1 MKKQIFLFVAMLLPL
16 VASAYDLSDS
26 YGLYYNK
33 KKDGTLEVVGLDKS
47 KKRADILS
55 DVTISGRTYQVTSI
69 GVRAF
74 EGRSDLTYLSIPWSV
89 KSIGEYAFIDCGSR
103 ITVNIADPESWCEME
118 LGNEHSS
125 PLSSAGKVLV
135 HDIETTRI
143 DIPEGVTSIGNFT
156 FYQCRCIK
164 SLTIPSSVVFIG
176 SSTFEDCTDLT
187 SVTLNEGLE
196 SIGGS
201 SFEGCTGL
209 SSITIPSTVSEI
221 SINAFNR
228 CTNLNNVTSL
238 IKSPFPI
245 DYSAFCTYDTATLT
259 VPKGTKSVYQNTAG
273 WRNFSRITD
282 GTSSNEFSKSGINYI
297 VTSSNTVAVKSI
309 DSYLKSV
316 DIPSSVS
323 NGGSSYQVTALA
335 ERSFEGRSN
344 VTYLVIP
351 STITSIG
358 EYAFIDCGSN
368 MEVNIKNLS
377 AWCNVTL
384 GNEHSS
390 PLSSAKTLHVDGV
403 AVKNLTIP
411 NGVSSI
417 SNYAFY
423 QCRCITSLTIPTSVT
438 SIGSSTFEDCTGL
451 TSLTLNEGLRSI
463 GGSAFEGCTGL
474 SAITI
479 PSTVSEILINAFQRC
494 SKLNKIT
501 SKIRSPFAI
510 DSSTFSTYTTA
521 TLTVPYG
528 TKSAYKSTSGW
539 NRFSNIVEDD
549 SGQPIIVTA
558 KNYTREYGEEN
569 PSFGYTTSG
578 ADLKGTPAI
587 SCDATKTSPVGTYTI
602 KISKGS
608 VTNGN
613 VTYVDGTLTITKAL
627 LTVTAKDCSREQGQV
642 NPTFEVTYSGF
653 KNNETESVLTKKP
666 TASTTATTSSGPG
679 QYVISVSG
687 GEARNYDFK
696 YVSGILTVTE
706 KDEVVFTIDGTT
718 YQGIK
723 TDKTAIVKSVDKSM
737 KSLEIPA
744 SVSYD
749 GTTYQVTGIADNAF
763 NGSNMAA
770 LIWNVE
776 TALPSNAFSNASIGS
791 NFLLY
796 VKSSSYAP
804 SSVKNVVVDGTASS
818 IVLNDDGGQ
827 FYCPKA
833 FMAKSISYT
842 HNYSMETGNNGKGWE
857 TLALPF
863 DVQKISHRTHGEIT
877 PFAAYSSGS
886 SQKPFWLANFVSNSF
901 HRASAVKAN
910 EPYIIAMPNSS
921 KYRSEYNLTGDVT
934 FSSENVQ
941 VPVTPSFSGTFLPTF
956 ATVEKSSSVYAL
968 NVNNRYVKYS
978 GNFDAGSRFISNLRD
993 VRPFEAYISEGSTR
1007 GFFEI
1012 NLADGTTDLERVILS
1027 TDGESEIVIH
1037 ALNGQKVARSSQRD
1051 FNQLWNS
1058 LPKGVY
1064 IINGQKRIR

>member
-1 MKKQIFLFVAMLLPL
+1 MKKKVLILVTFLLPL
-16 VASAYDLSDS
+16 VASAYDLADS
-26 YGLYYNK
+26 KGLYYNIK
-33 KKDGTLEVVGLDKS
+33 GNGTLEVVGLS
-47 KKRADILS
+47 TRTTTADILS
-55 DVTISGRTYQVTSI
+55 EVTIGGRTYQVTSI
-69 GVRAF
+69 GVGAF

-89 KSIGEYAFIDCGSR
+89 TSIGEYAFIDCGSN

-135 HDIETTRI
+135 HDIETTAI
-143 DIPEGVTSIGNFT
+143 DIPEGVSSIGNFT
-156 FYQCRCIK
+156 FYQCRCIT
-164 SLTIPSSVVFIG
+164 SLTIPSSVVYIG
-176 SSTFEDCTDLT
+176 SSTFEDCSGLT
-187 SVTLNEGLE
+187 SVTLSEGLE

-201 SFEGCTGL
+201 AFEGCTGL

-228 CTNLNNVTSL
+228 CTNLNDITSL
-238 IKSPFPI
+238 IRSPFPI

-259 VPKGTKSVYQNTAG
+259 VPKGTKSAYQNTAG

-282 GTSSNEFSKSGINYI
+282 GASSNEFSKSGVNYI

-316 DIPSSVS
+316 DIPESVS
-323 NGGSSYQVTALA
+323 NEGSTYQVTAFA
-335 ERSFEGRSN
+335 DYSFEGRSN
-344 VTYLVIP
+344 ISYLVIP

-368 MEVNIKNLS
+368 IEVNIKNLS

-390 PLSSAKTLHVDGV
+390 PLSSAKALYVDGV
-403 AVKNLTIP
+403 AVSNLTIP
-411 NGVSSI
+411 NGVSFI

-423 QCRCITSLTIPTSVT
+423 QCRCISSLTIPSSVV

-451 TSLTLNEGLRSI
+451 TSLTLSEGLESI

-474 SAITI
+474 STITI

-494 SKLNKIT
+494 SNLNNIT
-501 SKIRSPFAI
+501 SMIRSPFAI
-510 DSSTFSTYTTA
+510 DGSTFNTYYTA

-528 TKSAYKSTSGW
+528 TRSAYMSTAGW
-539 NRFSNIVEDD
+539 NQFLNIVEDD
-549 SGQPIIVTA
+549 SGQSVVVTA
-558 KNYTREYGEEN
+558 NNYTREYGEEN

-578 ADLKGTPAI
+578 ADLNGTPTI

-602 KISKGS
+602 TIEKGS

-613 VTYVDGTLTITKAL
+613 VTFVNGTLTITKAP
-627 LTVTAKDCSREQGQV
+627 LTVTAKDCSREQGQA

-653 KNNETESVLTKKP
+653 KNNETEAVLDRKP
-666 TASTTATTSSGPG
+666 TASTTATDSSAPG
-679 QYVISVSG
+679 QYVITVSG
-687 GEARNYDFK
+687 GEAQNYDFK
-696 YVSGILTVTE
+696 YVNGILTVTE
-706 KDEVVFTIDGTT
+706 KDEVVFTVEGTT
-718 YQGIK
+718 YQGTK
-723 TDKTAIVKSVDKSM
+723 TSKTVIVKSVDNSVN
-737 KSLEIPA
+737 SLEIPA
-744 SVSYD
+744 SVNYD
-749 GTTYQVTGIADNAF
+749 GLTYQVTGIADNAF

-776 TALPSNAFSNASIGS
+776 TSLPGNAFSNASIGS

-796 VKSSSYAP
+796 VKSASYAP
-804 SSVKNVVVDGTASS
+804 SSVKNIVEDGTATS
-818 IVLNDDGGQ
+818 IVLSDDGGQ
-827 FYCPKA
+827 FYCPQA
-833 FMAKSISYT
+833 FMARSISYT
-842 HNYSMETGNNGKGWE
+842 HNYGMETGDNGKGWE

-863 DVQKISHRTHGEIT
+863 DVQKIAHLTQGEII

-901 HRASAVKAN
+901 HRASAILAN

-921 KYRSEYNLTGDVT
+921 KYRSEYNLAGDVT

-941 VPVTPSFSGTFLPTF
+941 VPKTPSFSGTFLPAF
-956 ATVEKSSSVYAL
+956 ATVVRSSSVYAL

-978 GNFDAGSRFISNLRD
+978 GNFDAGSHFISNLRD
-993 VRPFEAYISEGSTR
+993 VRPFEAYISEDSTR
-1007 GFFEI
+1007 GFIEI
-1012 NLADGTTDLERVILS
+1012 NHDDGTTEMMDILIFA
-1027 TDGESEIVIH
+1027 DNDQEITIYTMS
-1037 ALNGQKVARSSQRD
+1037 GQLVDRIYQRD
-1051 FNQLWNS
+1051 FNHLWS
-1058 LPKGVY
+1058 RMSKGVY
-1064 IINGQKRIR
+1064 IVNGKKWMK